1 MAAPDAQTEFMSTE
15 LARFDPA
22 MAARFVFSRG
32 HPGWLGLHYT
42 AHGENWVELTLP
54 WREDLAGETGRG
66 VLASG
71 TIISLLDMACGMA
84 IWTTTGEFRA
94 AATLDLRVDYMR
106 PAREGTAVHGRAE
119 CYRVTRSAA
128 FLRGMAHDGDPADP
142 VAHVAAVFMF
152 IPGRT
157 R

>member
-1 MAAPDAQTEFMSTE
+1 MTSEP
-15 LARFDPA
+15 ARFDPA
-22 MAARFVFSRG
+22 MASRFVFSRG

-54 WREDLAGETGRG
+54 WREDLVGETGSG

-71 TIISLLDMACGMA
+71 PIISLMDMACGMA

-106 PAREGTAVHGRAE
+106 PARQGAAVHGRAE

-128 FLRGMAHDGDPADP
+128 FLRGTAHDGDPDDP
-142 VAHVAAVFMF
+142 VAHVAGVFMF
-152 IPGRT
+152 IPGKSR
-157 R
+157 

>member
-1 MAAPDAQTEFMSTE
+1 M
-15 LARFDPA
+15 L
-22 MAARFVFSRG
+22 FSRA
-32 HPGWLGLHYT
+32 HPGWLGLIYA

-54 WREDLAGETGRG
+54 WRDDLVGETGSG

-71 TIISLLDMACGMA
+71 PIISLLDMACGMA

-106 PAREGTAVHGRAE
+106 PARAGSAVHGRAE

-128 FLRGMAHDGDPADP
+128 VLRGTAHDGDEDDP
-142 VAHVAAVFMF
+142 VAHMAGVFMF
-152 IPGRT
+152 IPGQSR
-157 R
+157 